1 MRRRAKEEALKAWTA
16 VWRKVQS
23 NGDRRGTGFAAADYF
38 PPKLT
43 PQPHF
48 ANITNRRVYGLV
60 TQCRTG
66 HAFIG
71 EYYARF
77 VPTEDTVCT
86 CGAPLQTRKHILLE
100 CPRYADARRI
110 TLARVATP
118 PTVNDIL
125 GTQDG
130 IHALAKFIAKTGAF
144 SKTGDACVAD
154 PHETVYEPKST
165 RTRRRTRR
173 NAALGNRRIHE
184 GC

>member
-1 MRRRAKEEALKAWTA
+1 MDHDQVVKCVHSRQGTEHGRIPNALTSPNCWSSA
-16 VWRKVQS
+16 
-23 NGDRRGTGFAAADYF
+23 
-38 PPKLT
+38 
-43 PQPHF
+43 
-48 ANITNRRVYGLV
+48 
-60 TQCRTG
+60 
-66 HAFIG
+66 
-71 EYYARF
+71 
-77 VPTEDTVCT
+77 
-86 CGAPLQTRKHILLE
+86 RKHILLE